1 MVPIHTMHRVLE
13 KFEMPALRGGGAD
26 VPGAKLGVVDAA
38 RVPIPLYEVLLLP
51 FYTSEQ
57 NVGAELKGVRCG
69 VERRRGAGIESGG
82 PWAERDAGR

>member
-38 RVPIPLYEVLLLP
+38 RVPIPLYEVFLLP

-57 NVGAELKGVRCG
+57 NVGARG
-69 VERRRGAGIESGG
+69 VERRQKRS
-82 PWAERDAGR
+82 